1 MEINS
6 NSNSENQKKNK
17 KTIHNI
23 TTINNNN
30 IDNKSNL
37 KAVNDNN
44 KKNNNK
50 IRQSD
55 NNMHFENN
63 NNNNNNSNGIT
74 TNKNVKKQTV
84 SVKTIVKMNA
94 PQNIDSKSSDSGS
107 SSSSSSSNL
116 SVEPNTTTTT
126 ATNNNNKQNVL
137 IKSNSIETSTKN
149 RLLPLM
155 SSVPSNQVDN
165 IYKLTDENVKFIKP
179 SEFFVAQ
186 NITTNANINLVQR
199 IHTKSVSEL
208 SNQSNINNNNKTQF
222 ETNLKKQ
229 EADIENN
236 FIFKIKKV
244 ILTKIKYL
252 FIYFKISLF
261 LSRILSKLISLNIS
275 AKFAVIIVIQLIS
288 LINIYLV

>member
-23 TTINNNN
+23 TTINNNNN

-55 NNMHFENN
+55 NNMHFE

-126 ATNNNNKQNVL
+126 TATNNNNKQTVL

-229 EADIENN
+229 EADFENN

-252 FIYFKISLF
+252 FIYLF
-261 LSRILSKLISLNIS
+261 
-275 AKFAVIIVIQLIS
+275 
-288 LINIYLV
+288 

>member
-23 TTINNNN
+23 TTINNNNNNN

-63 NNNNNNSNGIT
+63 NSNGTT

-126 ATNNNNKQNVL
+126 TNNNNKQTVL

-229 EADIENN
+229 EADFENN

-244 ILTKIKYL
+244 SYN
-252 FIYFKISLF
+252 F
-261 LSRILSKLISLNIS
+261 N
-275 AKFAVIIVIQLIS
+275 
-288 LINIYLV
+288 

>member
-6 NSNSENQKKNK
+6 NKTTASNSENHKKNK

-23 TTINNNN
+23 TTINNNNNNN

-50 IRQSD
+50 IKQSD

-116 SVEPNTTTTT
+116 SVEPNSTTTTT
-126 ATNNNNKQNVL
+126 TTNNNNKQTVL

-229 EADIENN
+229 EADFENN

-244 ILTKIKYL
+244 SYN
-252 FIYFKISLF
+252 
-261 LSRILSKLISLNIS
+261 LN
-275 AKFAVIIVIQLIS
+275 
-288 LINIYLV
+288 